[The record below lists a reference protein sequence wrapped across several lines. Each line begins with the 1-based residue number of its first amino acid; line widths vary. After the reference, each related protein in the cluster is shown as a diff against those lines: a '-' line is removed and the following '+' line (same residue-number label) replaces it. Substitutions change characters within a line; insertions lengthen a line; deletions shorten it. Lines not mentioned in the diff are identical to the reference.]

1 MAVLF
6 LLHAE
11 RAVHL
16 ENERQPVLMRKRA
29 SSQTPKRITLVNEV
43 KGFEFVTLLQQIT

>member
-6 LLHAE
+6 LLYAE
-11 RAVHL
+11 RAVHF
-16 ENERQPVLMRKRA
+16 EDKRQLVFMRKR
-29 SSQTPKRITLVNEV
+29 SCRQTPKRIALINEV